1 MNTAV
6 EHTGGQRQVFTIS
19 NNSIHF
25 SGERRPSID
34 DILMNRAGYISAHG
48 FAEGI
53 TGMLK
58 FLSDYPAQ
66 LKLLYEVFPRSQIH
80 VIDGEKMVTVP

>member
-6 EHTGGQRQVFTIS
+6 EHTGGGQTQVFTIS
-19 NNSIHF
+19 NGIHF
-25 SGERRPSID
+25 SGEKRPSID